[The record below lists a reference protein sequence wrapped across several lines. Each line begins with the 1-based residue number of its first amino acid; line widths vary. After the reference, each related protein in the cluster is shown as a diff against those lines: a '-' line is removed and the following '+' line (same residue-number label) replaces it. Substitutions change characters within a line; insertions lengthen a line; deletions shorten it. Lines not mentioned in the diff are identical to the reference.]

1 MLSAGCHSGYNIV
14 DRDAIVGVTEKNDW
28 TQRMAQQGA
37 LLVGGTGYQYG
48 DTDFL
53 EYSERLYLELARRL
67 HEAPDTGPIA
77 VGKALVQ
84 AKQDY
89 LAGLT
94 TVSGID
100 QKALLQATLYGLP
113 MTGFDAPGRNPIGD
127 EAGGVVPTG
136 ASTVPGSLLGLRV
149 ADKDYGTVS
158 DPDSKT
164 LDGAELTWLD
174 GHDGVVVQPGAP
186 ALPKQIEDVS
196 VDGAVLR
203 GIGFRK
209 GAYHDDSGI
218 FPLTGAPA
226 IEGSTPNST
235 FESDFFFPQS
245 LTTANYFGT
254 LGSSGRTSLILTP
267 AQYRTDNP
275 TDPDLPT
282 NTVRAYSSMGVRLF
296 YTGPDSEPALTAPPA
311 IDEARGTVAGGTVT
325 FTARVT
331 GNPVGGRP
339 AGVGHLDLRAER
351 CRRRHVGAGRP
362 RAGRQRLDTVDRH
375 APAER
380 CLGHGHALPGAGRQ
394 RRRHGVAGHRRRRR
408 LRRHR
413 RERPA
418 GHGLPHDARADHGDP

>member
-1 MLSAGCHSGYNIV
+1 MFLAGHFSANDTLAADFDTSLNARLLAPDGVYAGHLKNTLVLSAGCHSGYNIV

-113 MTGFDAPGRNPIGD
+113 MTGFDAPGRTPIGD

-136 ASTVPGSLLGLRV
+136 AATVPGSLLGLRV

-164 LDGAELTWLD
+164 LDGAR
-174 GHDGVVVQPGAP
+174 A
-186 ALPKQIEDVS
+186 
-196 VDGAVLR
+196 
-203 GIGFRK
+203 
-209 GAYHDDSGI
+209 
-218 FPLTGAPA
+218 
-226 IEGSTPNST
+226 
-235 FESDFFFPQS
+235 
-245 LTTANYFGT
+245 
-254 LGSSGRTSLILTP
+254 
-267 AQYRTDNP
+267 
-275 TDPDLPT
+275 DL
-282 NTVRAYSSMGVRLF
+282 
-296 YTGPDSEPALTAPPA
+296 
-311 IDEARGTVAGGTVT
+311 AR
-325 FTARVT
+325 R
-331 GNPVGGRP
+331 PRRRRRP
-339 AGVGHLDLRAER
+339 AGRA
-351 CRRRHVGAGRP
+351 
-362 RAGRQRLDTVDRH
+362 RAAEADR
-375 APAER
+375 
-380 CLGHGHALPGAGRQ
+380 GRQ
-394 RRRHGVAGHRRRRR
+394 RRRRRAPRRS
-408 LRRHR
+408 
-413 RERPA
+413 A
-418 GHGLPHDARADHGDP
+418 SARAPTTTTPGSSR